1 MGVAFFDQLVVQ
13 VGSLLALTIPLRFV
27 VRRMTRTKLAL
38 DAIVFLALS
47 LLFFSR
53 AIEPYAPGQNGDMPA
68 GIVATGAAKAAWW
81 ISLSLFLVNII
92 RHFVVFEHRPREGR
106 LVRDLLC
113 GLVYIGTALSL
124 VAYVFNVP
132 VGTLIATSG
141 VFAVVLGLAMQSTLN
156 DVFSGI
162 ALNLG
167 QAYVVGDWIVLDDSL
182 QGRVIETNWRSTHLL
197 SPTNDVIILPN
208 STLAKS
214 RLTNI
219 SSPDESHGIT
229 VSARFLPT
237 ERPDVIVEAMRTVLL
252 GCTKIMRVPIPSV
265 SVVGLDG
272 DAITLEL
279 GCRIKNVAN
288 VTEAK
293 NEIYDLIYRHSRSQ
307 TLSMVASSAKNAL
320 PGPAQTAVLDGAMQ
334 CLLSIPLFQALT
346 QNEKFSLS
354 QLMVPVWFA
363 KNQLV
368 VGQGSALTSLIFVER
383 GVILVE
389 NHDGDHR
396 TEVARLSPG
405 DFFGERGVLMGMV
418 EPGDIYTLTQVS
430 GYEVPKDKLA
440 GFLKDRPAIAEELAT
455 ALSFRLEKERHLLEK
470 VGGLSLPYP
479 PSLSAKIKSLFGLL

>member
-1 MGVAFFDQLVVQ
+1 MGIALLDQLVVQ

-27 VRRMTRTKLAL
+27 IRRMTRTKLVL
-38 DAIVFLALS
+38 DILVFLTLS
-47 LLFFSR
+47 LLLFSR
-53 AIEPYAPGQNGDMPA
+53 GIEPFATGPSGDIQT
-68 GIVATGAAKAAWW
+68 GIATGAAKAAWW
-81 ISLSLFLVNII
+81 ISLSLFLINII
-92 RHFVVFEHRPREGR
+92 RHFVAFEHRPREGR

-124 VAYVFNVP
+124 IAYVFNVP

-141 VFAVVLGLAMQSTLN
+141 IFAVVLGLAMQSTLN

-229 VSARFLPT
+229 VTARFSPT
-237 ERPDVIVEAMRTVLL
+237 ERPDIVVEAMKTVLL
-252 GCTKIMRVPIPSV
+252 GCTKIMRVPTPSV

-307 TLSMVASSAKNAL
+307 TLSMVASSAKNML
-320 PGPAQTAVLDGAMQ
+320 SGPNQTPVMDSAMK
-334 CLLSIPLFQALT
+334 CLLTIPLFHSLT
-346 QNEKFSLS
+346 ENERYSLS
-354 QLMVPVWFA
+354 QLMVPVGFA
-363 KNQLV
+363 KNHMV
-368 VGQGSALTSLIFVER
+368 VGQGSALTSLILIER
-383 GVILVE
+383 GVILIE

-418 EPGDIYTLTQVS
+418 EAGDIYALTQVS
-430 GYEVPKDKLA
+430 GYEVPKDRLA
-440 GFLKDRPAIAEELAT
+440 VFLKDRPEIAEELA
-455 ALSFRLEKERHLLEK
+455 AVLAFRLEKERHLFEN
-470 VGGLSLPYP
+470 VGGLSLGYP
-479 PSLSAKIKSLFGLL
+479 PSLSTKIKSLFGLL